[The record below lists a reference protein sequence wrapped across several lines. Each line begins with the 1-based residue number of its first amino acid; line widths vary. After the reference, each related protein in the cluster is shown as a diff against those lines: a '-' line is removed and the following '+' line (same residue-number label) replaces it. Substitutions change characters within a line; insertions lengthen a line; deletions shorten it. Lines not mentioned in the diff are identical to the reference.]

1 MENNKKIVFICNGDH
16 PGTQGGVQ
24 TFGRMINQFFF
35 NEVEF
40 IAYASNREKIYK
52 FDNVIEVGKKNL
64 VFRVV
69 NKLLKNRIRDYE
81 VRQQIKKIEPEIC
94 ILRTPRDIKVLKG
107 IKVKKILVQHV
118 NFDIYIKEDFKD
130 KYVRENLVKE
140 IDKFI
145 LLSKYDREKVIE
157 ELKFPEEKTEVIR
170 HSSEVDINYT
180 QKNKNKKMVMICRLV
195 NSHKRLDLAI
205 KAMKQLKDFT
215 LDIYGDGPDKE
226 KIIEFIKNENI
237 NNVFLK
243 GITTKISDTLDKY
256 SIFIMTSDYEGYGI
270 TNIEAMRRALPIIL
284 RNTFEAAADIVVD
297 NKNGILLPK
306 KWNEKE
312 FIDSVQKIYENFNFY
327 SNNARELARRYD
339 VEVIKEMWK
348 KELKNSI

>member
-24 TFGRMINQFFF
+24 TFGRMINQFFL

-118 NFDIYIKEDFKD
+118 NFDIYMKEDFKD
-130 KYVRENLVKE
+130 KYVRKNLAKE

-145 LLSKYDREKVIE
+145 LLSKYDRDKVIE
-157 ELKFPEEKTEVIR
+157 ELKFPEEKTSVIR
-170 HSSEVDINYT
+170 HSSEVDINYI

-226 KIIEFIKNENI
+226 KIIELIKNESI

-243 GITTKISDTLDKY
+243 GITTRVSDTLDKY

-306 KWNEKE
+306 KWNEEE
-312 FIDSVQKIYENFNFY
+312 FIDGIQEIYKNFDFY
-327 SNNARELARRYD
+327 SNNARELGKRYD
-339 VEVIKEMWK
+339 VEIIKKMWE
-348 KELKNSI
+348 KELKNNI